1 MYMQERLIKLRKSRY
16 DIDQA
21 LVPEHLRLPDGRKVA
36 VMTLVNR
43 ASKSAYINLLNKT
56 ATDSAQAAHDQKRGK
71 YTLEERRWIATADP
85 RKILDR
91 YPHVVITYLK
101 SFIKQSRD
109 IVQAADEQKQHTMM
123 KLP

>member
-1 MYMQERLIKLRKSRY
+1 MRQRLTKLGRPSLY
-16 DIDQA
+16 NLDQP
-21 LVPEHLRLPDGRKVA
+21 LVPEHLRLPDGRRID
-36 VMTLVNR
+36 TRSLLNR
-43 ASKSAYINLLNKT
+43 ATKSSYINLRTKT
-56 ATDSAQAAHDQKRGK
+56 ATDSALEAYNQRRGK